1 MTIRINR
8 LLLAAA
14 LLGAAGCAEPPYDGP
29 LRGTWD
35 LSMTLETP
43 LPDQAARPGAVVSG
57 SVVIPDPAPT
67 VPHAFPSATPADVH
81 LDLRP
86 FGVWIRPAAQP
97 VVRNVGRDTV
107 RLDLG
112 SPPRELVLTG
122 QASGDSVTGYWIH
135 EIRSAAVRGR
145 FVMRRRR

>member
-1 MTIRINR
+1 MTIRITR
-8 LLLAAA
+8 LLVAALAGAAA
-14 LLGAAGCAEPPYDGP
+14 CTEPPYDGP
-29 LRGTWD
+29 LRGTWS

-43 LPDQAARPGAVVSG
+43 LPDHAAQPGTTVTG
-57 SVVIPDPAPT
+57 SVVIPDPTPT
-67 VPHAFPSATPADVH
+67 VPHAFPSATPADVR

-112 SPPRELVLTG
+112 SPLHELVLMGHT
-122 QASGDSVTGYWIH
+122 SGDSVTGYWTH
-135 EIRSAAVRGR
+135 EIRSAGMRGR
-145 FVMRRRR
+145 FVMRRKR